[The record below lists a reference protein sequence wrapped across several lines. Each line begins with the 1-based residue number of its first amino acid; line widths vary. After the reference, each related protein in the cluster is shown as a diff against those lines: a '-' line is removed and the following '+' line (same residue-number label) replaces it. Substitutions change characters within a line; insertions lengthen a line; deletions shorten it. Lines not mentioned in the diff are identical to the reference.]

1 MARGRTGTTFVAEIT
16 AAGRG
21 AGARPAFVAGPE
33 VPLIKAGRGQAR
45 IGDLVTARLKG
56 GGAEVMT
63 VHGPVTSAGAAV
75 RALIAHEGL
84 GRGFGPRARAEAEDA
99 AAAAGDVD
107 PDRHDLRG
115 QRVITIDPEGAKDHD
130 DAIAVQGDGD
140 RIRLWVHI
148 ADVSRFVP
156 AGGALD
162 REAERRGCSV
172 YLPGTVDPM
181 LPERLSN
188 DLCSLRPGVDR
199 KALTAE
205 ILVAPD
211 GTVVETGFQRS
222 LIRSG
227 RRLTYPEVDALLEG
241 RAGLGDSVMEADVRL
256 AMDLARRLRARR
268 MDRGALDIQ
277 STEPR
282 FTWDG
287 DLLTGVELE
296 RQTDAHSL
304 IEECM
309 IAANEAVAR
318 FLILRRVPT
327 LFRVHGDPDQVAVE
341 DLWERLELLGIA
353 VPPLPEGVLTRE
365 QRREAAGV
373 AASEVRRFV
382 ERTGHGERSL
392 PYLVLRALQKAVYRP
407 DDTSHS
413 GLASPAYLHFTSP
426 IRRYPDLV
434 VHRGLVH
441 ALGLDEPA
449 PDATMLP
456 EVARDSSEREREATD
471 LERRSDSMCL
481 AYLLAHTMSG
491 DEDWDRPRQGEVTGV
506 GQSGLFIAFDVAF
519 DGFMPFRRM
528 PDDHYVA
535 DPLQVEAVGE
545 STGRRVR
552 IGDAIMVRVH
562 DLEPLRGR
570 VTLEPADRPGPRTV
584 RMPSPVEE
592 RGARTPRSGPGG
604 RGRRR
609 GR

>member
-1 MARGRTGTTFVAEIT
+1 MAEIT

-21 AGARPAFVAGPE
+21 AGARPAFEAGPE
-33 VPLIKAGRGQAR
+33 VPLIKAGRGDAR

-56 GGAEVMT
+56 GGAEVMI
-63 VHGPVTSAGAAV
+63 VHGPVTSAAAAV

-84 GRGFGPRARAEAEDA
+84 GRGFGPRARAEAEEA
-99 AAAAGDVD
+99 AVAASDVD
-107 PDRHDLRG
+107 PDRHDLRD

-130 DAIAVQGDGD
+130 DAIAVQSDGDG
-140 RIRLWVHI
+140 IHLWVHI

-205 ILVAPD
+205 ILVARD
-211 GTVVETGFQRS
+211 GTVTDTRFHRS
-222 LIRSG
+222 LIRSD

-241 RAGLGDSVMEADVRL
+241 RAGLGDPVMEADVRL
-256 AMDLARRLRARR
+256 AMDLSRRLRARR
-268 MDRGALDIQ
+268 MDRGALDIA

-287 DLLTGVELE
+287 DRLTGVELE

-327 LFRVHGDPDQVAVE
+327 LFRVHEDPAQVAVE
-341 DLWERLELLGIA
+341 ELWDRLELLGVA
-353 VPPLPEGVLTRE
+353 VPPLPEGALTCE
-365 QRREAAGV
+365 QRRDAAGV
-373 AASEVRRFV
+373 AASAVRRFV
-382 ERTGHGERSL
+382 ERTEHGERSL
-392 PYLVLRALQKAVYRP
+392 PYLVLRALQRAVYRP

-413 GLASPAYLHFTSP
+413 GLASAAYLHFTSP

-449 PDATMLP
+449 PDAAMLP
-456 EVARDSSEREREATD
+456 EVARDSSAREREATD
-471 LERRSDSMCL
+471 LERRSDRMCL

-491 DEDWDRPRQGEVTGV
+491 DDDWDRPRKGEVTGI
-506 GQSGLFIAFDVAF
+506 GQSGLFIAFDEAF

-528 PDDHYVA
+528 HDDHYVP
-535 DPLQVEAVGE
+535 DPSQVEAVGE
-545 STGRRVR
+545 ATGKRLR
-552 IGDAIMVRVH
+552 IGDAVMVRVH

-570 VTLEPADRPGPRTV
+570 VTLEPADRPGPRTA
-584 RMPSPVEE
+584 RMPSPTDQ
-592 RGARTPRSGPGG
+592 GAAAPRRSGPGG